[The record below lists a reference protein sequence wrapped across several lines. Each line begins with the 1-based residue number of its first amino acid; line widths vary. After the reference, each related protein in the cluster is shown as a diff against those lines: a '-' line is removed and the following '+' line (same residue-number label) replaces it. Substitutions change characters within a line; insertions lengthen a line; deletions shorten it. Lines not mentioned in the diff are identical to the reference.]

1 MKPKIFQLNHIAII
15 FALSIFTLMACKKEK
30 PLEPNEAAGLIQT
43 EHFSGEE
50 GLGGNTGGGNTG
62 GGNNGGGNNG
72 GGNNGGGNTA
82 GVHFTATIDGANKT
96 FPSGSYSDN
105 QMGVIVSGVNSASQ
119 ESISIMIMAKVIEG
133 DTLQLSNGGMNSATY
148 TVSMT
153 NIYSVQNGMVVFDEI
168 TSTYVKGAFYFTAK
182 NNDDN
187 KVATIKDGSFYINR

>member
-30 PLEPNEAAGLIQT
+30 PLKPNEVAGLLQT
-43 EHFSGEE
+43 EHFAGDE
-50 GLGGNTGGGNTG
+50 GFDGNTGGGNTG
-62 GGNNGGGNNG
+62 GGDTGGGNT
-72 GGNNGGGNTA
+72 GGNNGGGNTSGA
-82 GVHFTATIDGANKT
+82 HFTATIDGASKT
-96 FPSGSYSDN
+96 FPSGSFSDN
-105 QMGVIVSGVNSASQ
+105 QMGVIVSGINSSSQ

-182 NNDDN
+182 NDDNN